1 MNSSRQFDVRQ
12 SYLEC
17 LGAVGHPLPVGVTMK
32 TLQSQRKFAVLWIFV
47 FVAFQALGR
56 PLHVWS
62 GCSQVC
68 GTGSN
73 CCVLD
78 ASHLE
83 QESSAKQNLAA
94 SKRMCTHCNAHE
106 RSKSSDAAAQEV
118 SGYAGYDLQWS
129 SGHSHECSICQWFST
144 PSLAT
149 PEFTLRDAGNVVFAL
164 DNDRPIDM
172 AASVS
177 TDQSPRGPP
186 Q

>member
-1 MNSSRQFDVRQ
+1 
-12 SYLEC
+12 
-17 LGAVGHPLPVGVTMK
+17 MK
-32 TLQSQRKFAVLWIFV
+32 TLQSQRRFAVLWIFV
-47 FVAFQALGR
+47 FVVFQALGR
-56 PLHVWS
+56 PLHIWS

-83 QESSAKQNLAA
+83 TRSSGDN
-94 SKRMCTHCNAHE
+94 SV
-106 RSKSSDAAAQEV
+106 AAQKKACSHCHSHKHAGQHDSDSV
-118 SGYAGYDLQWS
+118 DADLDCQSGDERFVDDLQWS
-129 SGHSHECSICQWFST
+129 SEHCHECSVCQWFST
-144 PSLAT
+144 PSLSA
-149 PEFTLRDAGNVVFAL
+149 PEFTLRDAGNVVFPIDL
-164 DNDRPIDM
+164 DRPIQM

>member
-1 MNSSRQFDVRQ
+1 
-12 SYLEC
+12 
-17 LGAVGHPLPVGVTMK
+17 MK
-32 TLQSQRKFAVLWIFV
+32 TLQSQRRFAVLWIFV
-47 FVAFQALGR
+47 FVVFQALGR

-83 QESSAKQNLAA
+83 
-94 SKRMCTHCNAHE
+94 T
-106 RSKSSDAAAQEV
+106 RSSSDKSVAAQKKACSHCHVHKHAGQHDRGEV
-118 SGYAGYDLQWS
+118 DSKANRQSEGERASDDLQWS
-129 SGHSHECSICQWFST
+129 AEHCHECTVCQWFST
-144 PSLAT
+144 PSLSA
-149 PEFTLRDAGNVVFAL
+149 PEFTLRDAGNVVFPIDL
-164 DNDRPIDM
+164 DRPIQM

>member
-1 MNSSRQFDVRQ
+1 
-12 SYLEC
+12 
-17 LGAVGHPLPVGVTMK
+17 MK
-32 TLQSQRKFAVLWIFV
+32 TPQSQRKFAILWIFV

-68 GTGSN
+68 GNGSN

-78 ASHLE
+78 ASRLE
-83 QESSAKQNLAA
+83 QGSLAKQELAA
-94 SKRMCTHCNAHE
+94 SKRTCSHCHAHE
-106 RSKSSDAAAQEV
+106 HTGPSDSTERKV
-118 SGYAGYDLQWS
+118 SEHAGDDLQWS

-149 PEFTLRDAGNVVFAL
+149 PEFTLRDAGDVVFSL
-164 DNDRPIDM
+164 DNDRPIDI

>member
-1 MNSSRQFDVRQ
+1 
-12 SYLEC
+12 
-17 LGAVGHPLPVGVTMK
+17 MK
-32 TLQSQRKFAVLWIFV
+32 TLQSQRRFAALWIFV
-47 FVAFQALGR
+47 FVVFQAIGR

-78 ASHLE
+78 ASSIAASASTS
-83 QESSAKQNLAA
+83 ESAAA
-94 SKRMCTHCNAHE
+94 SKKSCTHCHAHKHSGQHDHDEGDSTTDRRDSVE
-106 RSKSSDAAAQEV
+106 RFSDAPHWASV
-118 SGYAGYDLQWS
+118 
-129 SGHSHECSICQWFST
+129 HKHECAVCQWFST
-144 PSLAT
+144 PSLSV
-149 PEFTLRDAGNVVFAL
+149 PELTLKDAGNVVFPI
-164 DNDRPIDM
+164 DVDRPIHM